1 MRAEGPIISHPEWQS
16 KSQRLTSGTL
26 TIIAWAIWI
35 YLWLPIMT
43 ACLWIAG
50 IHLTFVQFLRRPT
63 LNSLLFIGLM
73 VLLCSLVVAGWASYN
88 YMRFARKS
96 RRLKAETIH
105 YEAIGKAFGVHDSET
120 LCVLLQE
127 RRMNLHFDNVGA
139 LIRVEVLETDDPFP
153 ISHPRV
159 SEDLREFSKSGIV
172 AQAQELSGSEERSL
186 ALTSA

>member
-16 KSQRLTSGTL
+16 KTQRLTSGTL

-50 IHLTFVQFLRRPT
+50 IHLTFVQLLRRPT
-63 LNSLLFIGLM
+63 LNSLLFVSLI
-73 VLLCSLVVAGWASYN
+73 VLLCSIVVAAWASYN
-88 YMRFARKS
+88 YIRFARKS

-105 YEAIGKAFGVHDSET
+105 YEAIGEAFAVHDSET
-120 LCVLLQE
+120 LCSLLQE
-127 RRMNLHFDNVGA
+127 RRMNLYFDNVGA
-139 LIRVEVLETDDPFP
+139 LIRVEVLDTHDQFP

-159 SEDLREFSKSGIV
+159 GEDLRQCLKGGIV
-172 AQAQELSGSEERSL
+172 AQAQELCGSEERSL
-186 ALTSA
+186 VLTSA